1 MKKILQYILLFLFL
15 SFSGIIIANKTNR
28 DLVKSTAENLVGLD
42 KTCSKPIEYSI
53 GTIDPKFGISKDAFI
68 ENAARAEKIW
78 EEETKKELFAYNP
91 EAEFKINLIF
101 DERQQATNEA
111 IELENKLEKLDL
123 THDST
128 IEEYNSLKIKY
139 SKRLAEYESKVA
151 KYEKRLREYEK
162 DVKYWNAHGGISE
175 EEYQKLEK
183 ERKELKDI
191 YEDLEKEREAINALA
206 SKANQAAKEEN
217 EIIDRYNANLE
228 TYKSKFG
235 ETREF
240 EKGVFDGT
248 GINIYEFREKADLE
262 MTLIHEFGHALGIG
276 HLSNPDSIMYY
287 IMGEQNL
294 ENPALT
300 EEDASALK
308 STCKIE

>member
-15 SFSGIIIANKTNR
+15 SFSGILLANKTNR

-42 KTCSKPIEYSI
+42 KPCSKPIEYSI
-53 GTIDPKFGISKDAFI
+53 GTIDPKFGISEDAFI

-78 EEETKKELFAYNP
+78 EEETKKELFTYNP

-111 IELENKLEKLDL
+111 VELENKLEKLDL

-175 EEYQKLEK
+175 KEYQKLEK
-183 ERKELKDI
+183 ERK
-191 YEDLEKEREAINALA
+191 AINSLA

-240 EKGVFDGT
+240 EKGVFDRT